1 MKTIRFGTFET
12 NSSSEH
18 SVSLYNADEIKDF
31 KEGRKYYDTYYG
43 FRSIKNWEEDL
54 KKTKYNITN
63 EQLKLMFDW
72 LISFIKENE
81 DVSGY
86 EFDDFEDEFDESF
99 TEDMIAFIKEIMADS
114 GRLWIWDNWGYGYS
128 ESDIDQITT
137 PHGDVVYALSY
148 SGYCN

>member
-1 MKTIRFGTFET
+1 MKTIRYGTFET

-54 KKTKYNITN
+54 KKTKYNITD

-72 LISFIKENE
+72 LISFIKENK

-99 TEDMIAFIKEIMADS
+99 TEDMIAFIKEIMVDS

-148 SGYCN
+148 SGYCD

>member
-54 KKTKYNITN
+54 KKTKYNITD
-63 EQLKLMFDW
+63 EQLKSMFDW
-72 LISFIKENE
+72 LISFIKENK

-99 TEDMIAFIKEIMADS
+99 TEDMIAFIKEIMVDS

-148 SGYCN
+148 SGYCD

>member
-31 KEGRKYYDTYYG
+31 KESRKYFDTYYG
-43 FRSIKNWEEDL
+43 FCSIETWKEKL
-54 KKTKYNITN
+54 KETKYNITD
-63 EQLKLMFDW
+63 EQLKSMFDW
-72 LISFIKENE
+72 LISFIKEKE

-86 EFDDFEDEFDESF
+86 EFDDFEEEFDKSF
-99 TEDMIAFIKEIMADS
+99 TEDMTAFIKELMEDS

-128 ESDIDQITT
+128 EYDISEITT

-148 SGYCN
+148 SGYCD

>member
-31 KEGRKYYDTYYG
+31 KEGREYFDTNYG
-43 FRSIKNWEEDL
+43 FCSIETWKEAL
-54 KKTKYNITN
+54 KKTKYNITD
-63 EQLKLMFDW
+63 EQLKSMFDW
-72 LISFIKENE
+72 LISFIKEIE
-81 DVSGY
+81 DVRGY
-86 EFDDFEDEFDESF
+86 EFNDFEEEFDESF
-99 TEDMIAFIKEIMADS
+99 TEDMIAFIKELMEDS
-114 GRLWIWDNWGYGYS
+114 GRLWVWENWGYGYD

-148 SGYCN
+148 SGYSD

>member
-43 FRSIKNWEEDL
+43 FHSIKNWEEDL
-54 KKTKYNITN
+54 KKTKYNITD

-72 LISFIKENE
+72 LISLIKENK
-81 DVSGY
+81 DVHGY

-99 TEDMIAFIKEIMADS
+99 TEDMIAFIKEIMVDS

-148 SGYCN
+148 SGYDG

>member
-54 KKTKYNITN
+54 KKTKYNITD

-72 LISFIKENE
+72 LISFIKENK

-99 TEDMIAFIKEIMADS
+99 TEDMIAFIKEIMVDS

-148 SGYCN
+148 SGYCD

>member
-43 FRSIKNWEEDL
+43 FCSIETWKEKL
-54 KKTKYNITN
+54 KKTKYNITD
-63 EQLKLMFDW
+63 EQLKSMFDW
-72 LISFIKENE
+72 LISFIKETE
-81 DVSGY
+81 DVRGY
-86 EFDDFEDEFDESF
+86 EFNDFEEEFDESF
-99 TEDMIAFIKEIMADS
+99 TEDMIAFLKETMSDS
-114 GRLWIWDNWGYGYS
+114 GCLWVWENWGYGYS
-128 ESDIDQITT
+128 ESDIDEITT

-148 SGYCN
+148 SGYCD

>member
-31 KEGRKYYDTYYG
+31 KEGREYYDSCYG
-43 FRSIKNWEEDL
+43 FNSIETWKEAL
-54 KKTKYNITN
+54 KETKYNITD
-63 EQLKLMFDW
+63 EQLKSMFDW
-72 LISFIKENE
+72 LISFIKEIE

-86 EFDDFEDEFDESF
+86 EFNDFEEEFDESF
-99 TEDMIAFIKEIMADS
+99 TEDMIAFIKELMEDS
-114 GRLWIWDNWGYGYS
+114 GRLWVWENWGYGYD

-148 SGYCN
+148 SGYCD

>member
-54 KKTKYNITN
+54 KKTKYNITDG
-63 EQLKLMFDW
+63 QLKLMFDW
-72 LISFIKENE
+72 LISFIKENK

-86 EFDDFEDEFDESF
+86 EFDDFEEEFDKSF
-99 TEDMIAFIKEIMADS
+99 TKDMTAFIKELMEDS

-148 SGYCN
+148 SGYCD